1 MNKNFLFKE
10 FKFLFFTYY
19 RYSFFDFL
27 YSFIYPLIW
36 FIVVSLTF
44 GQIYKDLSISYIS
57 SILLA
62 SFNSAFYSANN
73 KIYYDRMSNRGVI
86 LSSICHKKSYYLL
99 SVYLFYLMNL
109 IVFFILISILDKLV
123 FLDLT
128 NNSINFIYYF
138 FLMIIAFSL
147 SFFMGIFIRLFKA
160 KSEFIIWC
168 ISLIIFILAG
178 LSIPPAIFTNN
189 YQNKWY
195 LYLQTFI
202 PIGNIYQ
209 ILAYINSLNKSF
221 DPSINLIYE
230 NGWYIPLIVC
240 FVEIFIFSFISFK
253 KFSLYK
259 KEN

>member
-1 MNKNFLFKE
+1 MKKNLFKE

-19 RYSFFDFL
+19 KYYFFDFL

-36 FIVVSLTF
+36 FVVISLTF
-44 GQIYKDLSISYIS
+44 GKLYKDLSISYIS

-73 KIYYDRMSNRGVI
+73 KIYYDRLSNRGII
-86 LSSICHKKSYYLL
+86 LSTICYKASHYLL

-109 IVFFILISILDKLV
+109 IAFFILISILDKLV

-138 FLMIIAFSL
+138 FLMILGFSL
-147 SFFMGIFIRLFKA
+147 SFFMGIFIRFFKL
-160 KSEFIIWC
+160 KNDFWIWA

-178 LSIPPAIFTNN
+178 ISIPPAIFTNN

-195 LYLQTFI
+195 LYLQIFI

-209 ILAYINSLNKSF
+209 IFSYINSLK
-221 DPSINLIYE
+221 DSINSAKNLIYE
-230 NGWYIPLIVC
+230 GGWYIPLIVC
-240 FVEIFIFSFISFK
+240 FIEIFIFALISFK
-253 KFSLYK
+253 KFNLYK
-259 KEN
+259 KDI